1 MIEYLILFVLCV
13 CSRLLD
19 ASGKLIS
26 GRPSG
31 FHISDILEL
40 HDPATGT
47 PKPGDL
53 PDHPSTLPPHG
64 ECPKFVAKCVFF
76 LGRKLRPLPFHFSR
90 KGIFAAVK
98 TDPFQKSNIFV
109 APVAYLSFS
118 GIYFDCGP
126 IERWKFI

>member
-1 MIEYLILFVLCV
+1 MAEIDFAC

-64 ECPKFVAKCVFF
+64 ECTCMSENT
-76 LGRKLRPLPFHFSR
+76 FHS
-90 KGIFAAVK
+90 IPYAFAAEK
-98 TDPFQKSNIFV
+98 TDPFQF
-109 APVAYLSFS
+109 
-118 GIYFDCGP
+118 
-126 IERWKFI
+126 